1 MFALNTKDMN
11 TLNIEEEKVRN
22 TYQKASDEQKKVLE
36 QLFGVDTLKPKTIM
50 DRIKTF
56 NDALKELGPNHPL
69 VKEYKYL
76 CYVKVPE
83 RILNYSKL
91 CVITAALNEGWKPR
105 YMKDERRYYPY
116 FIFCTNKDIE
126 GTPKEITSCIMR
138 FSEDNAN
145 EFNGIYFHSGDSEC
159 IGASFNPSLVFKT
172 RELAKYAGNQFIELY
187 ADYYLRYL

>member
-11 TLNIEEEKVRN
+11 TLNIEEEKVQN

-36 QLFGVDTLKPKTIM
+36 QLFGVDTFKLKYVT

-56 NDALKELGPNHPL
+56 ADALKELGPNHPL

-76 CYVKVPE
+76 CYIKVPE

-105 YMKDERRYYPY
+105 YIKGERRYYPY

-126 GTPKEITSCIMR
+126 ETPKETSCIMH
-138 FSEDNAN
+138 FSKDNAN
-145 EFNGIYFHSGDSEC
+145 EFNGIYFHSGDSEG
-159 IGASFNPSLVFKT
+159 ISAVFNPSLVFKT
-172 RELAKYAGNQFIELY
+172 RELAIYAGKQFIELY
-187 ADYYLRYL
+187 ADYYLKYL